1 MGTSSVLR
9 GRRIHAL
16 AAAAAILCLLGGLLA
31 TCPSPA
37 SAADVTIYVD
47 TSAIDDRTD
56 LTKTEKDEVKAAIKE
71 EIKRNLETAFGP
83 GKVEVTDKPSDKKKA
98 NRTVTIKNDLGTGT
112 DKDGNTTHHWGE
124 WVHGSSNTTVH
135 LKNYIERW
143 GSEYKTGTPPKWNTS
158 RLGKAIGTTAAH
170 ELAHSFSAGHDDKNT
185 NKMNTANSAKE
196 LGDGLNLNDAA
207 KKTLTENKANPPCKA
222 VTNYSTEC
230 CIASWWSDPLT
241 APDHEMHE
249 TGSITT
255 LATFGGPMAPMF
267 DFGWWGPDADRG
279 ATDGNPWGNFVFKST
294 MNGSLTDAPTIT
306 FFDGWTAHFVLRGRT
321 GTIYEG
327 QLLPV
332 PPGDMVL
339 TNPIV
344 RPDGSEVFREIH
356 LSWEIDGLP
365 GPDVSAFMTTEAF
378 GPLSPLFS
386 GFRKAIA
393 VAEPVSAGQ
402 AKALAEGSYATLA
415 DATVTRMFGDHF
427 YVEPRDRSAGIRVE
441 WWSEAPVA
449 LQEGFG
455 VRLRGVVCTS
465 ANGERL
471 LRADPAYVQIVPSPL
486 IVPLGMA
493 NGSVGGGDFLFEA
506 GLWPSGQEGIPGMH
520 GANNTGLLVRT
531 WGRVT
536 EIDPAPLPEFP
547 KWLRI
552 EDGSRRNIKC
562 TVTEEILL
570 SPIWLGRFVSVTGI
584 SSCERDAA
592 EQLVP
597 IVKLKRPD
605 DLLSLE

>member
-1 MGTSSVLR
+1 MTLSQNPMLLFISVFLFL
-9 GRRIHAL
+9 GAASCLWAVVADDDVQVQGNYLDWTFTPDEGGAL
-16 AAAAAILCLLGGLLA
+16 TTLHI
-31 TCPSPA
+31 
-37 SAADVTIYVD
+37 
-47 TSAIDDRTD
+47 
-56 LTKTEKDEVKAAIKE
+56 
-71 EIKRNLETAFGP
+71 
-83 GKVEVTDKPSDKKKA
+83 
-98 NRTVTIKNDLGTGT
+98 LGTA
-112 DKDGNTTHHWGE
+112 D
-124 WVHGSSNTTVH
+124 
-135 LKNYIERW
+135 
-143 GSEYKTGTPPKWNTS
+143 
-158 RLGKAIGTTAAH
+158 
-170 ELAHSFSAGHDDKNT
+170 
-185 NKMNTANSAKE
+185 
-196 LGDGLNLNDAA
+196 NL
-207 KKTLTENKANPPCKA
+207 
-222 VTNYSTEC
+222 
-230 CIASWWSDPLT
+230 
-241 APDHEMHE
+241 
-249 TGSITT
+249 
-255 LATFGGPMAPMF
+255 
-267 DFGWWGPDADRG
+267 
-279 ATDGNPWGNFVFKST
+279 
-294 MNGSLTDAPTIT
+294 
-306 FFDGWTAHFVLRGRT
+306 
-321 GTIYEG
+321 
-327 QLLPV
+327 
-332 PPGDMVL
+332 
-339 TNPIV
+339 
-344 RPDGSEVFREIH
+344 
-356 LSWEIDGLP
+356 
-365 GPDVSAFMTTEAF
+365 
-378 GPLSPLFS
+378 
-386 GFRKAIA
+386 
-393 VAEPVSAGQ
+393 AGQ
-402 AKALAEGSYATLA
+402 AGL
-415 DATVTRMFGDHF
+415 
-427 YVEPRDRSAGIRVE
+427 
-441 WWSEAPVA
+441 